1 MWRLRS
7 GPSGGESSGKV
18 WMVLVP
24 RGWLLLGE
32 EYDFSFWD
40 PLRVVVCGI
49 FTLHNSSPV
58 K

>member
-1 MWRLRS
+1 
-7 GPSGGESSGKV
+7 
-18 WMVLVP
+18 MVLVP

-49 FTLHNSSPV
+49 FTLHNSSHV